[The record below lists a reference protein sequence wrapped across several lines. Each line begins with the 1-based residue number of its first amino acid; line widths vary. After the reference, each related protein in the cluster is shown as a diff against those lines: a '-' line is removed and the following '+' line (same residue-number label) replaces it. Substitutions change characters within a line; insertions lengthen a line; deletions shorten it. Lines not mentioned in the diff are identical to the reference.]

1 MEPTDQRESS
11 LVDTTEV
18 FDPVPLMWGLFV
30 VSLVLFVVG
39 LALHGENVAAA
50 AMCWAVAQ
58 VLFGVSVAWLVI
70 RSAVAAAIRSTRAP
84 GSTSRASEPKPKPE
98 PEPESES
105 ESEKSE
111 RADAAR
117 GVVREMRAQGHSR
130 SHIEDALV
138 ERGFTRDEIWDV
150 LDR

>member
-1 MEPTDQRESS
+1 MEPTDPRETT
-11 LVDTTEV
+11 LVETTEV

-50 AMCWAVAQ
+50 AMCWTVAQ
-58 VLFGVSVAWLVI
+58 VLFSVSVAWLVI

-84 GSTSRASEPKPKPE
+84 RSTSRASEPKPKPE
-98 PEPESES
+98 SESES
-105 ESEKSE
+105 ESEKSR

-138 ERGFTRDEIWDV
+138 ERGFTREEIWDV
-150 LDR
+150 LDL